1 MNQLD
6 FNRLFGTFIEES
18 TEQLE
23 TIEKEILKLEKDSQN
38 EEALEEVFRMAHSL
52 KGSSSLMGLEKMT
65 SLTHALENMLQKV
78 KDREVVVTTEVVDVL
93 FKSLDMLKVMKNSV
107 QENKNNEEFDPEPL
121 INQISLL
128 TNTPKPSNK
137 AGGKKPGAAMEELKI
152 SKNDKSLIDDALRRG
167 QHVYIIKVEIEEDV
181 VMKSIKS
188 FLMINNLKG
197 IGQVLRVFPEEYE
210 TLPDTEFGNNLSVVL
225 ISMEDTDIVREQIEL
240 VSEIKSVQITS
251 YQDDTEEK
259 NEVDNQKGVDL
270 KVANN
275 VKDNLDFRQEKRST
289 IRVDIKKLDK
299 LMALAGELVIDKERL
314 MQLGSKLRYKYSSD
328 TDVQDLLAAM
338 PHLDFIGDEIQE
350 SIMSVR
356 MYTIESVFD
365 RFPRMIRDLAHR
377 SGKEINFICHG
388 KETELDRSIIEEIVD
403 PVVHLLRNAVDH
415 GIETKEERV
424 AKGKSAIGNIRLEAR
439 QEENNVVIEICD
451 DGRGIDL
458 EGIKKKAIEKGF
470 TTQESLKNM
479 SENEILEF
487 VFRSGF
493 TTSQV
498 VSEISGRGVGMDVV
512 KTNIQKLNGFI
523 DISSQKDAGTK
534 VTLKL
539 PLTLAIIQALL
550 IRQGHNKFA
559 VPLTS
564 VIETIRLSRSEAD
577 ELIKHVK
584 DKEMFDWR
592 GTVIPVVRLDRYFD
606 IPTSET
612 VDKCFALVLTFSDK
626 RLCLLVEKLIGEQ
639 QIVIKTLGE
648 YLGQGKIFGE
658 ITGVTGATILGD
670 GTFALILDIPGI
682 LKDIKTHKQSR
693 KVK

>member
-1 MNQLD
+1 MNQMD
-6 FNRLFGTFIEES
+6 FNKLFGTFIEES

-23 TIEKEILKLEKDSQN
+23 VIEQEILKLEKDSEN

-78 KDREVVVTTEVVDVL
+78 KDREVVVTAEVIDVL
-93 FKSLDMLKVMKNSV
+93 FRSLDMLKVMKNSV
-107 QENKNNEEFDPEPL
+107 QGHNNNEEFDPEPL
-121 INQISLL
+121 ISQIEQL
-128 TNTPKPSNK
+128 TNTLKPSKK
-137 AGGKKPGAAMEELKI
+137 AVRKKSGAAIEELKI
-152 SKNDKSLIDDALRRG
+152 SKNDKSIIDDALRRG

-197 IGQVLRVFPEEYE
+197 IGQVLRVFPEDYE
-210 TLPDTEFGNNLSVVL
+210 TLPDTEFGNSLSIIL
-225 ISMEDTDIVREQIEL
+225 ISIEDTDTVKEQIEL
-240 VSEIKSVQITS
+240 VSEIKSVKIDS
-251 YQDDTEEK
+251 YLDEIDQGDEAE
-259 NEVDNQKGVDL
+259 NQKGVGL

-289 IRVDIKKLDK
+289 IRVDIRKLDK

-314 MQLGSKLRYKYSSD
+314 MQLGSKLRYKYSND
-328 TDVQDLLAAM
+328 KDVQDLLAAM

-377 SGKEINFICHG
+377 SGKEINFTSEG

-415 GIETKEERV
+415 GIETKEERIE
-424 AKGKSAIGNIRLEAR
+424 KGKSPIGNIRLEAR
-439 QEENNVVIEICD
+439 QEENNVVIEITD

-458 EGIKKKAIEKGF
+458 EVVKQKAIDKGF
-470 TTQESLKNM
+470 ATQESLKDM

-487 VFRSGF
+487 IFKSGF
-493 TTSQV
+493 TTSQI

-523 DISSQKDAGTK
+523 DISTQKDAGTK

-550 IRQGHNKFA
+550 IRQGRNKFA

-564 VIETIRLSRSEAD
+564 VIETIRLSKNEVDA
-577 ELIKHVK
+577 LIRHVK
-584 DKEMFDWR
+584 DKDMFDWR
-592 GTVIPVVRLDRYFD
+592 DTVIPVIRLDRYFD
-606 IPTSET
+606 IPSSDTT
-612 VDKCFALVLTFSDK
+612 DKYFAVILTFSDK

-648 YLGQGKIFGE
+648 YLGQGKIFGD
-658 ITGVTGATILGD
+658 IKGVSGATILGD

-682 LKDIKTHKQSR
+682 LKDIKTRKQRR
-693 KVK
+693 KAE